1 MGRRM
6 LDPFPMVPLAKG
18 QGLGVAL
25 LSYDGAI
32 NFGVVGDFDLLW
44 DIDEFAARPVR
55 LARRARRL
63 GRHRAAHP
71 GARPGMRDRL
81 AESARQLG
89 LAMEVQRLGS
99 STRTVKDAAVAV
111 GCQESEIAK
120 AIVFVADGDPILCVA
135 SGRHR
140 IDTDKLADALDVAEV
155 RQAAAEEVR
164 AATGF
169 AIGGVPPFGHDL
181 PVLFDE
187 ALLEHTRVWAA
198 AGDPHSLFEVD
209 PRELAR
215 CVKARVVAVG
225 EDGA

>member
-1 MGRRM
+1 
-6 LDPFPMVPLAKG
+6 
-18 QGLGVAL
+18 
-25 LSYDGAI
+25 
-32 NFGVVGDFDLLW
+32 
-44 DIDEFAARPVR
+44 
-55 LARRARRL
+55 
-63 GRHRAAHP
+63 
-71 GARPGMRDRL
+71 MRDRL

>member
-1 MGRRM
+1 
-6 LDPFPMVPLAKG
+6 
-18 QGLGVAL
+18 
-25 LSYDGAI
+25 
-32 NFGVVGDFDLLW
+32 
-44 DIDEFAARPVR
+44 
-55 LARRARRL
+55 
-63 GRHRAAHP
+63 
-71 GARPGMRDRL
+71 MRDRL

-215 CVKARVVAVG
+215 CVKARVVSLG

>member
-1 MGRRM
+1 
-6 LDPFPMVPLAKG
+6 
-18 QGLGVAL
+18 
-25 LSYDGAI
+25 
-32 NFGVVGDFDLLW
+32 
-44 DIDEFAARPVR
+44 
-55 LARRARRL
+55 
-63 GRHRAAHP
+63 
-71 GARPGMRDRL
+71 MRDSL
-81 AESARQLG
+81 AESARRLG
-89 LAMEVQRLGS
+89 LPMAVQRLGS

-140 IDTDKLADALDVAEV
+140 IDTDKIADALDVAEV
-155 RQAAAEEVR
+155 RQAAADEVR

-187 ALLEHTRVWAA
+187 ALLEHARVWAA

-225 EDGA
+225 QDGA